1 MQKYWR
7 EWSNVHKPFYRPPC
21 RPGYL
26 SPIIFPYKSIQ
37 PHHSQDLNSACA
49 VPVQKIRRFKLALLL
64 VARTIAFS
72 LPTPI
77 PFALHTHRRHCLSSF
92 SYRAIIFPY
101 SRHPPPPLSLLLP
114 RRFHHHYCRFTSNF
128 HSYFHS
134 IPSSPRFESGMRS
147 PVQKGRFKEV
157 LIGHGN
163 AIPHSLSH
171 VLRTS
176 HHKRSLPL
184 IVLSSPLLPK
194 VSSSSCFFSPTDSLV
209 PSSWSP
215 PTHRPSP
222 RMPDRIHRKGQPLP
236 RFCHPRV
243 CGATRIGM
251 IRKQGR
257 R

>member
-1 MQKYWR
+1 MKMHRRKYWR
-7 EWSNVHKPFYRPPC
+7 EWSNVHKLFYQPPC

-64 VARTIAFS
+64 VARTIALS

-77 PFALHTHRRHCLSSF
+77 PFTLHTHRRHCLSSF

-114 RRFHHHYCRFTSNF
+114 SLLPLPLSLYFHPYC
-128 HSYFHS
+128 HS

-147 PVQKGRFKEV
+147 SVQKGRFKEV

-184 IVLSSPLLPK
+184 IVPSSPLLPQSF
-194 VSSSSCFFSPTDSLV
+194 VFLVLFLSCWLSRSFILIPTNASSFASHARYIGRGNPYLDS
-209 PSSWSP
+209 
-215 PTHRPSP
+215 
-222 RMPDRIHRKGQPLP
+222 
-236 RFCHPRV
+236 
-243 CGATRIGM
+243 ATLAFM
-251 IRKQGR
+251 VQQG
-257 R
+257 

>member
-1 MQKYWR
+1 MSTR
-7 EWSNVHKPFYRPPC
+7 
-21 RPGYL
+21 GYL

-64 VARTIAFS
+64 VARTIALP

-101 SRHPPPPLSLLLP
+101 SRHPPLPLSSLLL
-114 RRFHHHYCRFTSNF
+114 RLFHHYHCRFTSTPT
-128 HSYFHS
+128 FHS

-171 VLRTS
+171 VPRTS

-184 IVLSSPLLPK
+184 IVLSSPFAPPSFVFLVLFL
-194 VSSSSCFFSPTDSLV
+194 SCQLSRSFVLFPTNGFVLRFACQTEYIGRGNPYLDSTLAFV
-209 PSSWSP
+209 VQQ
-215 PTHRPSP
+215 
-222 RMPDRIHRKGQPLP
+222 GQ
-236 RFCHPRV
+236 
-243 CGATRIGM
+243 
-251 IRKQGR
+251 
-257 R
+257 